1 MLLLL
6 CLCLSPFLVCGS
18 AHWCCCLLSAAVC
31 LSSVLCV
38 SGKSQLGIQLAMD
51 VGIPPYLGGVDGES
65 VYIDSEG
72 SFMPQRAKEIAEGL
86 AGHIANLTRRKGQGG
101 GGSSAA
107 TSERPPL
114 TAETLM
120 RGVHVFR
127 VFDYVEQLAVIA
139 YLPAFIANH
148 PRVRLVV
155 LDSVAFH
162 FRRGFDDFSVR
173 SRLLAAMA
181 QQLIALARERQ
192 LAVVAV
198 NQLTTRIAGGERADR
213 GSSGGGGGGSDV
225 SSLAPALGESWS
237 HACTNRVLL
246 YWKGRERWARI
257 IKSPSRKQAA
267 CRYDIRQSGIRD
279 SSSSSNSSGSHT
291 GKRSGEALAATDT
304 DKRSRVDE
312 QQAAVEQSD
321 GRSL

>member
-1 MLLLL
+1 M
-6 CLCLSPFLVCGS
+6 V
-18 AHWCCCLLSAAVC
+18 AAV
-31 LSSVLCV
+31 LC

-51 VGIPPYLGGVDGES
+51 VGIPAYLGGVDGEA

-72 SFMPQRAKEIAEGL
+72 SFMAPRAAEIAEGL
-86 AGHIANLTRRKGQGG
+86 ASHISSLSRRKGYSSGG
-101 GGSSAA
+101 VHPA
-107 TSERPPL
+107 L
-114 TAETLM
+114 TAESLM

-127 VFDYVEQLAVIA
+127 VFDYVEQLAVISF
-139 YLPAFIANH
+139 LPAFLASH

-173 SRLLAAMA
+173 SRLLASMA
-181 QQLIALARERQ
+181 QQLMAAARKHR
-192 LAVVAV
+192 LAVVAI
-198 NQLTTRIAGGERADR
+198 NQLTTRIAA
-213 GSSGGGGGGSDV
+213 GGGGGSSGTSSDV

-267 CRYDIRQSGIRD
+267 CRYDIRQAGIRD
-279 SSSSSNSSGSHT
+279 ANSS
-291 GKRSGEALAATDT
+291 GKRSGETGEADQGS
-304 DKRSRVDE
+304 KRSRLAGQPE
-312 QQAAVEQSD
+312 VE
-321 GRSL
+321 